1 MNSLSLRRAAGLL
14 LAGSLSLTAVA
25 CSQADDGGTS
35 AGGKVTISVNGQPPQ
50 TQAFDRKVFDED
62 VAEFEAANPDIDI
75 EPHEG
80 FMDPK
85 TFSAKLAGGQLED
98 VFYAYFTD
106 PANLIARRQAADIT
120 DYVKDVPHYDA
131 IRQELR
137 DVFSKDGKVY
147 GVPTANYSMG
157 LLYNRT
163 LFTQAGLDP
172 DQPPKTWDEVRE
184 AAKKITALGEGKVGF
199 AEYSKNNQ
207 GGWHFTAWMYSVG
220 GRIARQDGD
229 KWVADFNN
237 DKGREVLQHLK
248 DMRWTD
254 NTMGEKQLLVI
265 EDVQQMMGAGQ
276 LGMYLAAPDNVPTLV
291 NQFKGDYADYGLT
304 GIPDGEGTLIGG
316 EGYMLNP
323 KASPE
328 KIKAGL
334 KWIQWKFLNPDR
346 FEKNLKRYKDQG
358 QPIGLPVPPVADV
371 WTGDIAAKQSQ
382 LKESL
387 ATVPVANFR
396 SYVDAT
402 PKGRIEPPNAQ
413 QVYAI
418 LDNVVQAVLTN
429 RDADVSQ
436 LLADAEAKVNPVL
449 AQVK

>member
-1 MNSLSLRRAAGLL
+1 MNSSNLRRAAGLL

-25 CSQADDGGTS
+25 CSQADDAGS
-35 AGGKVTISVNGQPPQ
+35 AAGGKVTISVNGQPPQ
-50 TQAFDRKVFDED
+50 TQAFDRKIFDED

-106 PANLIARRQAADIT
+106 PANLIARKQAADIT
-120 DYVKDVPHYDA
+120 AYVKDVSTYDA
-131 IRQELR
+131 IRPELR
-137 DVFSKDGKVY
+137 EVFTKDGKVY

-157 LLYNRT
+157 LLYNRA
-163 LFTQAGLDP
+163 LFTQAGLNP

-184 AAKKITALGEGKVGF
+184 AAKKITALGGGKVGF

-220 GRIARQDGD
+220 GRVARQDGD

-237 DKGREVLQHLK
+237 DKGREALQHLK
-248 DMRWTD
+248 DMRWND

-265 EDVQQMMGAGQ
+265 EDVQQLMGAGQ

-291 NQFKGDYADYGLT
+291 NQFKGDYANYGLA

-323 KASPE
+323 KATPE

-334 KWIQWKFLNPDR
+334 KWVQWKFLNP
-346 FEKNLKRYKDQG
+346 DQG
-358 QPIGLPVPPVADV
+358 QPIGLPVPPVADI
-371 WTGDIAAKQSQ
+371 WTGDAAAKQTE
-382 LKESL
+382 LKEKL
-387 ATVPVANFR
+387 ATVPVANFK

-418 LDNVVQAVLTN
+418 LDNVMQAVLTN
-429 RDADVSQ
+429 RDADISQ

>member
-1 MNSLSLRRAAGLL
+1 MNSSSLRGAAVLL
-14 LAGSLSLTAVA
+14 LAGSLGLAAVA
-25 CSQADDGGTS
+25 CSSGGGES
-35 AGGKVTISVNGQPPQ
+35 AAGGKVTITVNGQPPR

-62 VAEFEAANPDIDI
+62 VAEFEAANPDVDI
-75 EPHEG
+75 EPREG

-120 DYVKDVPHYDA
+120 DYVRDVPHYDA
-131 IRQELR
+131 IRPELR
-137 DVFSKDGKVY
+137 EVFTKDGKVY

-157 LLYNRT
+157 LVYNRA
-163 LFTQAGLDP
+163 LFTEAGLDP
-172 DQPPKTWDEVRE
+172 DRPPATWDEVRE
-184 AAKKITALGEGKVGF
+184 AARKITALGDGKVGF

-229 KWVADFNN
+229 KWVADFDD
-237 DKGREVLQHLK
+237 DKGKAVLQHLK

-254 NTMGEKQLLVI
+254 GTMGEKQLLVI
-265 EDVQQMMGAGQ
+265 EDVQQMMGSGR
-276 LGMYLAAPDNVPTLV
+276 LGMYLAAPDNIPTLV
-291 NQFKGDYADYGLT
+291 NQFKGDYADYGLA
-304 GIPDGEGTLIGG
+304 GIPDGKGTLIGG

-328 KIKAGL
+328 KIRAGL
-334 KWIQWKFLNPDR
+334 KWISWKFLNPDR
-346 FEKNLKRYKDQG
+346 FEKNLQRYKDQG
-358 QPIGLPVPPVADV
+358 QPIGLPVPPVSDV
-371 WTGDIAAKQSQ
+371 WTGDIAARQTE
-382 LKESL
+382 LKEKL
-387 ATVPVANFR
+387 ATVPVANFK

-402 PKGRIEPPNAQ
+402 PQGLVEPPNAQ

-418 LDNVVQAVLTN
+418 LDNVMQAVLTD
-429 RDADVSQ
+429 RDADPAR